1 MMKRMDRSGSLLLPL
16 AIYRPPQHQQ
26 LVETSTQMESNK
38 LELAIHNDKSMA
50 IKWAFL
56 GTYCSI
62 LHLNHQHMSIIY
74 GFSSNDGDWSAQNRK
89 ITKAKHRDV
98 IVNRLFDAVKKNINK
113 ANKAFIKTW
122 LGAWKAN
129 IKDGIQARKRKH
141 PRNQKHESN
150 C

>member
-1 MMKRMDRSGSLLLPL
+1 MKRMDRSGSLLLPL
-16 AIYRPPQHQQ
+16 AIYRPRRHQH
-26 LVETSTQMESNK
+26 LVETITQMDSNK
-38 LELAIHNDKSMA
+38 DELATQPRESMA

-62 LHLNHQHMSIIY
+62 LHLNHQHMSNIY
-74 GFSSNDGDWSAQNRK
+74 GFSSNDDWSAQNHK

-98 IVNRLFDAVKKNINK
+98 VANRLFDGVKKNINK

-122 LGAWKAN
+122 LGTWKAN
-129 IKDGIQARKRKH
+129 IKDAIQARKRKH
-141 PRNQKHESN
+141 PRNQTHESN

>member
-1 MMKRMDRSGSLLLPL
+1 MYDEEDGSIWKFATTPCNLQ
-16 AIYRPPQHQQ
+16 ATNNI
-26 LVETSTQMESNK
+26 STWWKPARKWIPTNLSW
-38 LELAIHNDKSMA
+38 LHNNKSMG
-50 IKWAFL
+50 IKWDFL
-56 GTYCSI
+56 GMYCSI
-62 LHLNHQHMSIIY
+62 LRLNHQHMSNIY
-74 GFSSNDGDWSAQNRK
+74 GFSSNDDWSAQNSK

-113 ANKAFIKTW
+113 ANKAFIKTC

-129 IKDGIQARKRKH
+129 IKDAIQGRKRKH

>member
-1 MMKRMDRSGSLLLPL
+1 MSN
-16 AIYRPPQHQQ
+16 IY
-26 LVETSTQMESNK
+26 
-38 LELAIHNDKSMA
+38 D
-50 IKWAFL
+50 
-56 GTYCSI
+56 
-62 LHLNHQHMSIIY
+62 
-74 GFSSNDGDWSAQNRK
+74 FSSNDNWLAQNCK

-122 LGAWKAN
+122 LGGWKAN
-129 IKDGIQARKRKH
+129 IKDAIQAQKRKH

>member
-1 MMKRMDRSGSLLLPL
+1 L
-16 AIYRPPQHQQ
+16 Q
-26 LVETSTQMESNK
+26 STGRHDISNWWK
-38 LELAIHNDKSMA
+38 PARKWNPTNLSWLHNDKSMA

-62 LHLNHQHMSIIY
+62 LHLNHQHMSNIY

>member
-1 MMKRMDRSGSLLLPL
+1 MMKRVDRSGSLLHYPMQSKAATTSAIGGNQL
-16 AIYRPPQHQQ
+16 ANEFQTNMSW
-26 LVETSTQMESNK
+26 L
-38 LELAIHNDKSMA
+38 HNDKSMA

-62 LHLNHQHMSIIY
+62 PHLNHQHMSSIY

-89 ITKAKHRDV
+89 IIKAKHRDV
-98 IVNRLFDAVKKNINK
+98 IVNRLFDAVKKIINK
-113 ANKAFIKTW
+113 ANEAFIKTW

-129 IKDGIQARKRKH
+129 IKDAIQAQKRKH

>member
-1 MMKRMDRSGSLLLPL
+1 
-16 AIYRPPQHQQ
+16 
-26 LVETSTQMESNK
+26 
-38 LELAIHNDKSMA
+38 MA

-56 GTYCSI
+56 GRYCSI
-62 LHLNHQHMSIIY
+62 LHLNHQHMSNIY

-89 ITKAKHRDV
+89 ITKAKQRDV

-113 ANKAFIKTW
+113 ASKAFIKTW

-129 IKDGIQARKRKH
+129 IKDVIQARKRKH
-141 PRNQKHESN
+141 PRNQKYESN